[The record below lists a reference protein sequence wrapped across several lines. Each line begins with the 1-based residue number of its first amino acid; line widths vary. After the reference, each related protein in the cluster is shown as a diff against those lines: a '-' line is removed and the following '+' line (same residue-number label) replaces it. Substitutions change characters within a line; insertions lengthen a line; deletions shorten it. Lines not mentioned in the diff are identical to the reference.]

1 VTVIATGF
9 EMDRLA
15 NAPRTTST
23 SALVSAFS
31 SPVAAAATA
40 PTPVPEPEQVKTVID
55 LDSGKSAQVIE
66 EPIAEGSTFTF
77 TFPKAPVVVAT
88 PEVAEEEKEEVFS
101 FDIQPVAEAPVMEEP
116 QVEEKV
122 VLNLYQEQEA
132 PVAAAAPV
140 EPQQPTAP
148 VFATDYYEQ
157 MKMKAIQRA
166 HERFEKLKG
175 GRALTTASDDLT
187 EKMVV
192 PAYQRKNVI
201 LNEPQHSSESSL
213 SRFNL
218 NEENEILGNNRFLH
232 DNVD

>member
-1 VTVIATGF
+1 
-9 EMDRLA
+9 
-15 NAPRTTST
+15 
-23 SALVSAFS
+23 
-31 SPVAAAATA
+31 
-40 PTPVPEPEQVKTVID
+40 
-55 LDSGKSAQVIE
+55 
-66 EPIAEGSTFTF
+66 
-77 TFPKAPVVVAT
+77 
-88 PEVAEEEKEEVFS
+88 
-101 FDIQPVAEAPVMEEP
+101 MEEP
-116 QVEEKV
+116 QMEEKIV
-122 VLNLYQEQEA
+122 HELYQEQVA
-132 PVAAAAPV
+132 PVAAAPV
-140 EPQQPTAP
+140 ETDEPQQPTAP

>member
-1 VTVIATGF
+1 
-9 EMDRLA
+9 
-15 NAPRTTST
+15 
-23 SALVSAFS
+23 
-31 SPVAAAATA
+31 
-40 PTPVPEPEQVKTVID
+40 
-55 LDSGKSAQVIE
+55 
-66 EPIAEGSTFTF
+66 
-77 TFPKAPVVVAT
+77 
-88 PEVAEEEKEEVFS
+88 
-101 FDIQPVAEAPVMEEP
+101 
-116 QVEEKV
+116 
-122 VLNLYQEQEA
+122 
-132 PVAAAAPV
+132 
-140 EPQQPTAP
+140 
-148 VFATDYYEQ
+148 

-187 EKMVV
+187 DKMVV